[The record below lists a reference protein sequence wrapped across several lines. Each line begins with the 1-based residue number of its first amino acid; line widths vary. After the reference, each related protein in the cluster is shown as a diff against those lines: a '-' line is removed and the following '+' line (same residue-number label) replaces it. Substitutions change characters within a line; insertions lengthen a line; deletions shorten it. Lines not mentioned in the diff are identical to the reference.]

1 MSCLKNVLLKNVML
15 KNVLLKKVLS
25 IKCPVYEISCNVPS
39 IKPKNTWIRIFFWI
53 RNLDPNDLR
62 NVLQCPMSRFEPWS
76 GVVMI
81 VGWLPVTTVGISNT
95 GSPIWTMSRCFKHTK
110 SPSDRLHSGKYTF
123 FSLINRLTN
132 L

>member
-1 MSCLKNVLLKNVML
+1 MSCLKNVLF
-15 KNVLLKKVLS
+15 KKCPVKKGPVYKMPCLWN
-25 IKCPVYEISCNVPS
+25 ILKCPVY
-39 IKPKNTWIRIFFWI
+39 KTKKNTWIRIFFWI

-62 NVLQCPMSRFEPWS
+62 NVPQCKMSRFEPWS